1 MWGQFLFLYLWGVL
15 AANQRKAVCS
25 HVARLLREARLKQN
39 LSMTTLAERAG
50 LSQQSVS
57 YVEREMR
64 IPNLDT
70 LLRISGVLGVELEEI
85 IRDARLSAL
94 PAKK

>member
-1 MWGQFLFLYLWGVL
+1 M
-15 AANQRKAVCS
+15 
-25 HVARLLREARLKQN
+25 RLKQN
-39 LSMTTLAERAG
+39 LSMTVLAQRAG

-70 LLRISGVLGVELEEI
+70 LLRITGVLGIEPDELI
-85 IRDARLSAL
+85 KQARQAFLST
-94 PAKK
+94 KK

>member
-1 MWGQFLFLYLWGVL
+1 MAEGK
-15 AANQRKAVCS
+15 QRKAICS
-25 HVARLLREARLKQN
+25 HVARILREMRLKQN
-39 LSMTTLAERAG
+39 LSMTVLAQRAG

-70 LLRISGVLGVELEEI
+70 LLRITGVLGIEPDELI
-85 IRDARLSAL
+85 KQARQAFLST
-94 PAKK
+94 KK

>member
-1 MWGQFLFLYLWGVL
+1 MPVKT
-15 AANQRKAVCS
+15 QRKAICS

-39 LSMTTLAERAG
+39 LSMTVLAERAG
-50 LSQQSVS
+50 LSQQSIS

-70 LLRISGVLGVELEEI
+70 LLRITGVLGVELDEI
-85 IRDARLSAL
+85 IKQARQAVVS
-94 PAKK
+94 KK

>member
-1 MWGQFLFLYLWGVL
+1 
-15 AANQRKAVCS
+15 
-25 HVARLLREARLKQN
+25 
-39 LSMTTLAERAG
+39 MTVLAERAG

-70 LLRISGVLGVELEEI
+70 LLRIANALELDLSKVI
-85 IRDARLSAL
+85 ARA
-94 PAKK
+94 AKAAGSKRN

>member
-1 MWGQFLFLYLWGVL
+1 MTVL
-15 AANQRKAVCS
+15 SEQ
-25 HVARLLREARLKQN
+25 
-39 LSMTTLAERAG
+39 AG

-70 LLRISGVLGVELEEI
+70 LLRITGVLGVDLADVI
-85 IRDARLSAL
+85 KRATKSVR
-94 PAKK
+94 AK

>member
-1 MWGQFLFLYLWGVL
+1 MPVKT
-15 AANQRKAVCS
+15 QRNTVCS

-39 LSMTTLAERAG
+39 LSMTVLAERAG

-64 IPNLDT
+64 TPNLDT
-70 LLRISGVLGVELEEI
+70 LLRITGVLGVELDEI
-85 IRDARLSAL
+85 IKQARQAVVST
-94 PAKK
+94 KK

>member
-1 MWGQFLFLYLWGVL
+1 MTVL
-15 AANQRKAVCS
+15 AQ
-25 HVARLLREARLKQN
+25 
-39 LSMTTLAERAG
+39 RAG

-70 LLRISGVLGVELEEI
+70 LLRITGVLGIEPDELI
-85 IRDARLSAL
+85 KQARQAFLST
-94 PAKK
+94 KK

>member
-1 MWGQFLFLYLWGVL
+1 M
-15 AANQRKAVCS
+15 AKNTRKSICS
-25 HVARLLREARLKQN
+25 HVARLLREERLRQN
-39 LSMTTLAERAG
+39 LSMTLLAERAG

-70 LLRISGVLGVELEEI
+70 MLRITEVLKIDLGDVI
-85 IRDARLSAL
+85 KRANKSAT
-94 PAKK
+94 K